1 MTIAEM
7 MQRVKEILAGLKYGE
22 IRITVR
28 NGEPKH
34 VNVLQEYKLLQER
47 DKTDSES

>member
-1 MTIAEM
+1 MTIEE
-7 MQRVKEILAGLKYGE
+7 MQRRIEEILACLKYGE

-34 VNVLQEYKLLQER
+34 VNFLQEYKPPER
-47 DKTDSES
+47 DRTYPEP